1 MATREP
7 STREIT
13 WPRAAPRRYAQS
25 EMSLSTISIVV
36 VEDHALVRE
45 GTRQILAGESD
56 FDVIGE
62 ASRGDEAV
70 QVVLATRPDVVL
82 MDMRMP
88 GINGI
93 EAIRQILLEAPE
105 TKVVIVSAHED
116 EDYVRE
122 ALATGAV
129 GYILKTAPAR
139 ELVEGVRAVAHGSL
153 VLSPS
158 LSRRLTQSRS
168 DPTRATDRLS
178 ARELAVLRQIA
189 QGRANKEI
197 AQELGISQRTV
208 EGHLHNIFEKLRV
221 SSRTEAVI
229 YAANHGIVSIEP
241 TENR

>member
-1 MATREP
+1 
-7 STREIT
+7 
-13 WPRAAPRRYAQS
+13 
-25 EMSLSTISIVV
+25 MSGTLTTIVV
-36 VEDHALVRE
+36 AEDHALVRE
-45 GTRQILAGESD
+45 GTRQILAGEYD
-56 FDVIGE
+56 FSVVGE

-70 QVVLATRPDVVL
+70 EVVLRMRPTVVL

-93 EAIRQILLEAPE
+93 EATRQILAQAPD

-122 ALATGAV
+122 ALAAGAS

-139 ELVEGVRAVAHGSL
+139 ELVEGVRAVAAGSL

-158 LSRRLTQSRS
+158 LSRRLAQSRI
-168 DPTRATDRLS
+168 DPARASDRLS

-189 QGRANKEI
+189 RGQANKEI
-197 AQELGISQRTV
+197 ARDLGISLRTV

-221 SSRTEAVI
+221 SSRTEAVV
-229 YAANHGIVSIEP
+229 YAANHGIVSIES
-241 TENR
+241 EASG